1 MITCCYTE
9 IKHEWHQQELAE
21 KLALLP
27 EKLQQQALRKRQWI
41 DRQLSIAG
49 KLLLLKLLGD
59 RNSKCFLDD
68 LEYNEYRR
76 PYFDGGL
83 DFNIAH
89 SGNIVICG
97 MTDEGQIGV
106 DIEQVNRL
114 DFNDFT
120 DFFTENEWHYINDH
134 PDKFDGFYNFWTKK
148 EAVLKAIG
156 SGFHTPLNS
165 VDISGENLIYDGI
178 TYQITALNIH
188 HGYKCHIA
196 TTGISQNI
204 QVQKVNF

>member
-9 IKHEWHQQELAE
+9 IKHEWSQQELAE
-21 KLALLP
+21 KLVLLP

-49 KLLLLKLLGD
+49 KLLLLKLLRD
-59 RNSKCFLDD
+59 RNSKYFLDD

-76 PYFDGGL
+76 PYFDGGP

-89 SGNIVICG
+89 SGNFVICG
-97 MTDEGQIGV
+97 ITDEGQIGI

-114 DFNDFT
+114 DFNDFA
-120 DFFTENEWHYINDH
+120 DFFTENEWHYINDN

-165 VDISGENLIYDGI
+165 VDVSGENLIYDGI

-188 HGYKCHIA
+188 PDYKCHIA
-196 TTGISQNI
+196 TTLIPQNI
-204 QVQKVNF
+204 QLQEVNF